1 MRENKKTE
9 FKETLSSTFLKTV
22 SAYANYD
29 GGSIFFGVDDNG
41 KAIGVDDIDDI
52 CIKIENRINT
62 TINPQPEYSIT
73 SNNNDRTIELKV
85 KPGNHK
91 PYLYNNK
98 AYKRND
104 TSTIEVD
111 DIELRRLILVGEHMT
126 YESQPTKDQ
135 KLSFELL
142 KMELKE
148 QLKIERFDKDLLKTL
163 NLYNDERGYNNA
175 AGILA
180 DTNYYSGIDI
190 AKFGETISVI
200 QKRVTIERQSILSAY
215 RTAVEMY
222 KDYYELEEIIGDK
235 RRKVQII
242 PESAF
247 REAVA
252 NAIIHREWDVYAN
265 IRISMF
271 DDRIEIV
278 SPGGLPSGISN
289 DEYKEGRVSVLR
301 NPIIAN
307 VFNRLNIVETF
318 GTGVLRIKETYVGS
332 VSQPDFDAGDNSIKV
347 VLPVIKED
355 MDLDDDERAVYD
367 ILSKAKAMP
376 ISEIMKSDTIEFG
389 KSKTTELLKKLR
401 DKGIIEIEGNGRG
414 TKYRKTSEL

>member
-1 MRENKKTE
+1 MKENKNTE
-9 FKETLSSTFLKTV
+9 FKEKLSSTFLKTV
-22 SAYANYD
+22 SAYANYN

-41 KAIGVDDIDDI
+41 NAVGVDDIDVT

-62 TINPQPEYSIT
+62 TINPQPEYSIMT
-73 SNNNDRTIELKV
+73 NNTDRTIELKV
-85 KPGNHK
+85 RPGSHK
-91 PYLYNNK
+91 PYFYNNK

-111 DIELRRLILVGEHMT
+111 DIELRRLILAGEHMT
-126 YESQPTKDQ
+126 YESQPSKEQ

-142 KMELKE
+142 KTELKE
-148 QLKIERFDKDLLKTL
+148 QLGIERFDKDLLKTL
-163 NLYNDERGYNNA
+163 NLYNDENGYNNA

-180 DTNYYSGIDI
+180 DSNYYSGIDI
-190 AKFGETISVI
+190 AKFGDTISVI
-200 QKRVTIERQSILSAY
+200 QKRVTIERKSILRAY
-215 RTAVEMY
+215 RESINIFR
-222 KDYYELEEIIGDK
+222 DYYEYEEIIDDK

-242 PESAF
+242 PEAAF

-252 NAIIHREWDVYAN
+252 NAIIHREWDVYSD

-278 SPGGLPSGISN
+278 SPGGLPSGISI
-289 DEYKEGRVSVLR
+289 DEYREGRVSVLR

-307 VFNRLNIVETF
+307 TFNRLNIVETF

-332 VSQPDFDAGDNSIKV
+332 VSQPEFDAGDNSIKV
-347 VLPVIKED
+347 VLPVIKEN
-355 MDLDDDERAVYD
+355 MDLTDDERVVYD

-376 ISEIMKSDTIEFG
+376 ISEIMKSDLIEFG
-389 KSKTTELLKKLR
+389 KSKTTEILKKLG
-401 DKGIIEIEGNGRG
+401 DKRLVEIEGNGRG
-414 TKYRKTSEL
+414 TKYKRIP

>member
-1 MRENKKTE
+1 MRENKNIE
-9 FKETLSSTFLKTV
+9 FKEKLTSTFLKTV

-29 GGSIFFGVDDNG
+29 GGSIFFGIDDNG
-41 KAIGVDDIDDI
+41 KTVGVDDINDV

-62 TINPQPEYSIT
+62 TINPQPEYSIMT
-73 SNNNDRTIELKV
+73 NNTDRTIELKV
-85 KPGNHK
+85 KSGNHK

-111 DIELRRLILVGEHMT
+111 DIELRRLILAGEHMT

-135 KLSFELL
+135 DLSFELL
-142 KMELKE
+142 EMELKD

-163 NLYNDERGYNNA
+163 NLYNDKHGYNNA

-180 DTNYYSGIDI
+180 DANYYSGIDI

-200 QKRVTIERQSILSAY
+200 QKRVTVERQSILSAY
-215 RTAVEMY
+215 RIAVEMY
-222 KDYYELEEIIGDK
+222 KDYYEHEEIISDK

-242 PESAF
+242 PEAAF

-252 NAIIHREWDVYAN
+252 NAIIHREWDVNSN

-307 VFNRLNIVETF
+307 VFNRLNIVESF
-318 GTGVLRIKETYVGS
+318 GTGVLRIKETYAGS
-332 VSQPDFDAGDNSIKV
+332 VSQPEFDASDNSIKV
-347 VLPVIKED
+347 MLPVIKEN
-355 MDLDDDERAVYD
+355 MDLTDDEITVYD
-367 ILSKAKAMP
+367 ILSKTQAKA
-376 ISEIMKSDTIEFG
+376 ISEIMESDTIEFG
-389 KSKTTELLKKLR
+389 KSKTTEILKKLE
-401 DKGIIEIEGNGRG
+401 DKRLVEIEGNGRG
-414 TKYRKTSEL
+414 TKYRKTGNY